1 MVHYSKD
8 AVVMQGLPTEIAKY
22 DITEGTKMD
31 KTEKCSFTMR
41 VSNNIHNIACLDEA
55 EFVQEWTEEE
65 KIPIKTKRTPT
76 VTPPPEDKKEDSKE
90 GKKEGEPEPEKP

>member
-1 MVHYSKD
+1 
-8 AVVMQGLPTEIAKY
+8 
-22 DITEGTKMD
+22 MD

-65 KIPIKTKRTPT
+65 KIPIKVKKAPT
-76 VTPPPEDKKEDSKE
+76 VQPPPEDKKEDAKE
-90 GKKEGEPEPEKP
+90 VEKPAEEEPKPQEPEEEQ